1 MMKYSVPN
9 KLLLFVFVSLP
20 LVGKSSSECTIVIEP
35 KWYDLEKSRQD
46 SGIFGG
52 KWILAGSITFRKKSK
67 DTVYLSKLTLRWR
80 GKRRINNLL
89 GSLYRKNLDK
99 QFLPIEEFLLSDSN
113 WNKKKQTLVFNFHK
127 SIYLGPTNIF
137 YLVLT
142 VPEQLEEILKQGS
155 FLIEAQSLPTPFKLA
170 ARHHPLTLAFRQVE
184 SLETQSTIA

>member
-1 MMKYSVPN
+1 MKYSVPN

-20 LVGKSSSECTIVIEP
+20 LAGKSSSECTIVIEP
-35 KWYDLEKSRQD
+35 KWHDLEKRQQD
-46 SGIFGG
+46 SGLFGG

-80 GKRRINNLL
+80 GKKRINNLL

-142 VPEQLEEILKQGS
+142 VPEQLEETLKQGS

-170 ARHHPLTLAFRQVE
+170 ARHRPLTLAFHQVDL
-184 SLETQSTIA
+184 LETQSALT